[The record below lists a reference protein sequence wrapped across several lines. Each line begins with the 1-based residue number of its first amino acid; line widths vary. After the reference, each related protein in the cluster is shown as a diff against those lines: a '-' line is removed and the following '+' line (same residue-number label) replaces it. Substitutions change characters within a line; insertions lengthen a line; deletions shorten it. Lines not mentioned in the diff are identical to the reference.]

1 MYMCT
6 HMHTRMYVCLHVGLC
21 ICLSVCMCMYEYACV
36 HTYMYMCGCMCICVN
51 ACVYGCVC
59 TRVNYVSHKQYV
71 FIMLVIATLLVLPSI
86 YSNMWYSYV

>member
-36 HTYMYMCGCMCICVN
+36 HTYMCGCMCICVN